1 MKRTIIQYTVKA
13 DRAEENQ
20 KFVEK
25 VYEELRRNS
34 PPGLRY
40 ATFKQPDNRTFI
52 HLVSVE
58 IENGNAPL
66 SQSDS
71 FKAFQAGIHDR
82 CEVQPVAT
90 ELTVVGSYNFFD
102 N

>member
-13 DRAEENQ
+13 DCAAENQ
-20 KFVEK
+20 QFVEK

-40 ATFKQPDNRTFI
+40 ATFKQPDNRTFM

-58 IENGNAPL
+58 ADNSDAPL
-66 SQSDS
+66 VQSDS
-71 FKAFQAGIHDR
+71 FKAFQAGIKDR
-82 CEVQPVAT
+82 CEVLPVAT

-102 N
+102 

>member
-1 MKRTIIQYTVKA
+1 MRRTIIQYTVKPEC
-13 DRAEENQ
+13 AEDNQ
-20 KFVEK
+20 RYVEK

-66 SQSDS
+66 SQSAS
-71 FKAFQAGIHDR
+71 FKAFQADLMDR
-82 CEVQPVAT
+82 CEVPPVAT

-102 N
+102 

>member
-1 MKRTIIQYTVKA
+1 MKRTIIQYTVKP
-13 DRAEENQ
+13 DSSVENQ
-20 KFVEK
+20 QFVEK

-34 PPGLRY
+34 PPGFRY
-40 ATFKQPDNRTFI
+40 ATFKQPDNCTFI

-58 IENGNAPL
+58 AENANMPL

-71 FKAFQAGIHDR
+71 FKAFQAGLKDR

-102 N
+102 